1 MTERLD
7 GVRIVLV
14 ETFHPGNIGAA
25 ARAMK
30 NMGLAELVLV
40 KPRSFPD
47 AEATVRAG
55 SASNLLTT
63 ARVVST
69 LAEAIDDCGWVIGT
83 SARARAFQL
92 PQATPAMW
100 AQQIV
105 TERLTHPV
113 AIVFGRERMGL
124 HNDEIIQCQGH
135 MMIPSHPDHPVLNI
149 AQAIQVIC
157 YELYQAHIAGHLP
170 EPVEAADYPTQ
181 QQLEFFYARL
191 EQSLEAVGFLANHSH
206 QQTLQRLIGV
216 FKRARPTRK
225 EFNTWQGALSALNDS
240 QQTQNKPKL

>member
-1 MTERLD
+1 MSERLD

-14 ETFHPGNIGAA
+14 QTFHPGNIGAA

-30 NMGLAELVLV
+30 NMGLHEMVLV
-40 KPRSFPD
+40 NPRSFPD
-47 AEATVRAG
+47 EAATARAG
-55 SASNLLTT
+55 TANDILAR

-69 LAEAIDDCGWVIGT
+69 LAEAIDDCGWVVGT

-92 PQATPAMW
+92 PQGTPKQW

-105 TERLTHPV
+105 NERLQHPV

-124 HNDEIIQCQGH
+124 SNDEIIQCQGH

-157 YELYQAHIAGHLP
+157 YELYQCLLSDSAGATP
-170 EPVEAADYPTQ
+170 TQDYPSH
-181 QQLEFFYARL
+181 QQLDHFYQRL
-191 EQSLEAVGFLANHSH
+191 EQALESSGFLANHSR

-216 FKRARPTRK
+216 FKRGRPTRN
-225 EFNTWQGALSALNDS
+225 ELNTWQGALSALNKADPS
-240 QQTQNKPKL
+240 ESS